1 MGSFWMIINILG
13 DPVPIIPI
21 PEEAILLAR

>member
-13 DPVPIIPI
+13 NPVPIIPI
-21 PEEAILLAR
+21 PEEAIMLGS